1 MCDVEKIRESFKPD
15 HITTLFVGESAPA
28 GGDFFYD
35 GNSILFRAMKQAFE
49 GSESFLKDFQ
59 ASGFFLDDL
68 ILEPANN
75 LEDVARDALRWNSVP
90 GLADRIREYQPSA
103 IVTLMRG
110 IELMVIEA
118 ICQSGHNSKTYH
130 VPFPGTGNWKYFQR
144 EMQPVIPELPTLHGK
159 KWKESQTVTI
169 EGKRQS
175 IPLTEG
181 PSRAAARSYLRGAG
195 FAKDDLHKPII
206 GIANTWTE
214 IGTCN
219 VHLREIAEALKQG
232 IREAGGTP
240 MEFNTVT
247 ISDGITMGTQGMKAS
262 LVSREVIADSIELVA
277 RGNLFDGLVGIGGC
291 DKNMPGIIMALCRLD
306 IPGMMLYG
314 GSIAP
319 GKLNGPNGEKID
331 ITIQNVFEG
340 IGAYA
345 AGKIDDAGLEALEA
359 NACPGAGAC
368 GGQFTANTMAMSGE
382 LLGISPMELSGVPA
396 TAKNKL
402 EATRAAGRMLMDAV
416 RANRRP
422 SQIINR
428 KSLENTIASVAASG
442 GSTNAVLHLIAIARE
457 LGIDL
462 KMDDFDRISTQTP
475 FICDLTPA
483 GKYVASDYQ
492 AAGGSRLL
500 AKRMID
506 AGHADGSML
515 TISGRTLSEE
525 AALAV
530 ETPGQVVIGKFES
543 PIKPNGGL
551 VILKG
556 NLAPEGSVMK
566 IAAANRYEHRGPA
579 RVFECEEDCFAAV
592 QTGKIKPNDVLVI
605 RYEGPK
611 GGPGM
616 REMLQVTAAVS
627 GNPELS
633 STVALLTDGRFS
645 GATRGFTAGH
655 VAPEAFVGG
664 PIAAVREGDII
675 HFDIPKRTLNVEI
688 SDEEMRK
695 RLEGFK
701 APALRWPS
709 GVFRKYVDRVKSAS
723 EGATT

>member
-1 MCDVEKIRESFKPD
+1 
-15 HITTLFVGESAPA
+15 
-28 GGDFFYD
+28 
-35 GNSILFRAMKQAFE
+35 
-49 GSESFLKDFQ
+49 
-59 ASGFFLDDL
+59 
-68 ILEPANN
+68 
-75 LEDVARDALRWNSVP
+75 
-90 GLADRIREYQPSA
+90 
-103 IVTLMRG
+103 
-110 IELMVIEA
+110 
-118 ICQSGHNSKTYH
+118 
-130 VPFPGTGNWKYFQR
+130 
-144 EMQPVIPELPTLHGK
+144 
-159 KWKESQTVTI
+159 VTI

-181 PSRAAARSYLRGAG
+181 PSRAAARSYLRGSG
-195 FAKDDLHKPII
+195 FKKDDLHKPII
-206 GIANTWTE
+206 GVANTWTE

-219 VHLREIAEALKQG
+219 VHLRQVAEALKEG

-319 GKLNGPNGEKID
+319 GKIDGKDGKQID
-331 ITIQNVFEG
+331 ISIQNVFEG
-340 IGAYA
+340 IGSYA
-345 AGKIDDAGLEALEA
+345 AGRIDDAGLEALEA

-368 GGQFTANTMAMSGE
+368 GGQFTANTMAMSAE
-382 LLGISPMELSGVPA
+382 ILGISPIELSGVPA
-396 TAKNKL
+396 TAPNKA

-422 SQIINR
+422 SQIITR

-442 GSTNAVLHLIAIARE
+442 GSTNAVLHFLAIARE
-457 LGIDL
+457 MGIPL
-462 KMDDFDRISTQTP
+462 SIDDFDAISKRTP
-475 FICDLTPA
+475 YICDLTPA
-483 GKYVASDYQ
+483 GKYMASHYQ

-500 AKRMID
+500 AKRMLD
-506 AGHADGSML
+506 SGFADGSTL
-515 TISGRTLSEE
+515 TISGKTLAEE
-525 AALAV
+525 AALAK
-530 ETPGQVVIGKFES
+530 ETPGQDVIHTFEK

-556 NLAPEGSVMK
+556 NLAPEGCVMK
-566 IAAANRYEHRGPA
+566 IAAAGKYEHRGPA
-579 RVFECEEDCFAAV
+579 RVFDSEEDCFKVV
-592 QTGKIKPNDVLVI
+592 QAGGIKPGDVVVI

-616 REMLQVTAAVS
+616 REMLQVTAAIS
-627 GNPELS
+627 SNPELS
-633 STVALLTDGRFS
+633 AQVALLTDGRFS

-655 VAPEAFVGG
+655 VAPEAFIGG

-675 HFDIPKRTLNVEI
+675 AFDIAKRTLDVEI
-688 SDEEMRK
+688 SKEEMAA
-695 RLEGFK
+695 RLKDFK
-701 APALRWPS
+701 PPALRWPK
-709 GVFRKYVDRVKSAS
+709 GVFRKYVDRVTSAS

>member
-1 MCDVEKIRESFKPD
+1 M
-15 HITTLFVGESAPA
+15 
-28 GGDFFYD
+28 
-35 GNSILFRAMKQAFE
+35 
-49 GSESFLKDFQ
+49 
-59 ASGFFLDDL
+59 
-68 ILEPANN
+68 
-75 LEDVARDALRWNSVP
+75 
-90 GLADRIREYQPSA
+90 
-103 IVTLMRG
+103 
-110 IELMVIEA
+110 
-118 ICQSGHNSKTYH
+118 
-130 VPFPGTGNWKYFQR
+130 
-144 EMQPVIPELPTLHGK
+144 
-159 KWKESQTVTI
+159 TI

-175 IPLTEG
+175 IPMTEG
-181 PSRAAARSYLRGAG
+181 PSRAAARSYLRGVG
-195 FAKDDLHKPII
+195 FSKEDLHKPII
-206 GIANTWTE
+206 GVANTWTE

-240 MEFNTVT
+240 MEFNTIT
-247 ISDGITMGTQGMKAS
+247 IHDGITMGTQGMKAS

-319 GKLNGPNGEKID
+319 GKLNGVD

-340 IGAYA
+340 IGSYA
-345 AGKIDDAGLEALEA
+345 AGRIDDAGLEALEA

-382 LLGISPMELSGVPA
+382 ILGISPIELSGVPA
-396 TAKNKL
+396 TDPNKL
-402 EATRAAGRMLMDAV
+402 EATRKAGHILMDAV
-416 RANRRP
+416 RANRKP
-422 SQIINR
+422 SQIITR

-442 GSTNAVLHLIAIARE
+442 GSTNAVLHLLAIAKE
-457 LGIDL
+457 MDIPLSI
-462 KMDDFDRISTQTP
+462 DDFDAISARTP
-475 FICDLTPA
+475 YICSLTPA

-506 AGHADGSML
+506 AGFADGSVL
-515 TISGRTLSEE
+515 TISGKTLAEE
-525 AALAV
+525 AALAK
-530 ETPGQVVIGKFES
+530 ETPGQDVIHTFEK

-556 NLAPEGSVMK
+556 NLAPEGCVMK
-566 IAAANRYEHRGPA
+566 IAAANKLNHRGPA
-579 RVFECEEDCFAAV
+579 RVFDCEEDCFKVV
-592 QTGKIKPNDVLVI
+592 QAGGIKPGDVVVI

-616 REMLQVTAAVS
+616 REMLQVTAAIS
-627 GNPELS
+627 SNAELS
-633 STVALLTDGRFS
+633 ANVALLTDGRFS

-675 HFDIPKRTLNVEI
+675 SFDIPKRTLNVEI
-688 SDEEMRK
+688 GAEVMAA
-695 RLEGFK
+695 RLKDFK
-701 APALRWPS
+701 PPALRWPK
-709 GVFRKYVDRVKSAS
+709 GVFRKYVDRVTSAS
-723 EGATT
+723 LGATT

>member
-1 MCDVEKIRESFKPD
+1 M
-15 HITTLFVGESAPA
+15 
-28 GGDFFYD
+28 
-35 GNSILFRAMKQAFE
+35 
-49 GSESFLKDFQ
+49 
-59 ASGFFLDDL
+59 
-68 ILEPANN
+68 
-75 LEDVARDALRWNSVP
+75 
-90 GLADRIREYQPSA
+90 
-103 IVTLMRG
+103 
-110 IELMVIEA
+110 
-118 ICQSGHNSKTYH
+118 
-130 VPFPGTGNWKYFQR
+130 
-144 EMQPVIPELPTLHGK
+144 
-159 KWKESQTVTI
+159 TV

-181 PSRAAARSYLRGAG
+181 PSRAAARSYLRGSG
-195 FAKDDLHKPII
+195 FSKDDLHKPII

-219 VHLREIAEALKQG
+219 VHLRELAEALKEG

-240 MEFNTVT
+240 MEFNTIT

-319 GKLNGPNGEKID
+319 GKVEGPEGAPID

-340 IGAYA
+340 IGSHA
-345 AGKIDDAGLEALEA
+345 AGKIDDARLEVLEA

-382 LLGISPMELSGVPA
+382 ILGISPMHLSGVPA
-396 TAKNKL
+396 TDKDKYA
-402 EATRAAGRMLMDAV
+402 ATREAGRMLMDAV

-422 SQIINR
+422 SQLITR

-442 GSTNAVLHLIAIARE
+442 GSTNAVLHLLAIAHE
-457 LGIDL
+457 MNIPLTI
-462 KMDDFDRISTQTP
+462 DDFDTISRRTP
-475 FICDLTPA
+475 FICDLVPA
-483 GKYVASDYQ
+483 GKYMASHFQ

-500 AKRMID
+500 AQRLIA
-506 AGHADGSML
+506 AGYADGSTP
-515 TISGRTLSEE
+515 TISGRTLAEE

-530 ETPGQVVIGKFES
+530 ETPGQDVIYTFDK

-556 NLAPEGSVMK
+556 NLAPEGCVMK
-566 IAAANRYEHRGPA
+566 IAAANRYSHTGPA
-579 RVFECEEDCFAAV
+579 RVFDCEDDAFAAV
-592 QTGKIKPNDVLVI
+592 QSGKIKPNDVLVI

-616 REMLQVTAAVS
+616 REMLQVTAAIS
-627 GNPELS
+627 GIPELS
-633 STVALLTDGRFS
+633 PTVALLTDGRFS

-655 VAPEAFVGG
+655 IAPEAFVGG

-675 HFDIPKRTLNVEI
+675 HFDIPNRTLSVEV
-688 SDEEMRK
+688 SDEELAA
-695 RLEGFK
+695 RLATFK
-701 APALRWPS
+701 QPALRWPT
-709 GVFRKYVDRVKSAS
+709 GVFRKYVDRVSS
-723 EGATT
+723 SSTGATT

>member
-1 MCDVEKIRESFKPD
+1 M
-15 HITTLFVGESAPA
+15 
-28 GGDFFYD
+28 
-35 GNSILFRAMKQAFE
+35 
-49 GSESFLKDFQ
+49 
-59 ASGFFLDDL
+59 
-68 ILEPANN
+68 
-75 LEDVARDALRWNSVP
+75 
-90 GLADRIREYQPSA
+90 
-103 IVTLMRG
+103 
-110 IELMVIEA
+110 
-118 ICQSGHNSKTYH
+118 
-130 VPFPGTGNWKYFQR
+130 
-144 EMQPVIPELPTLHGK
+144 
-159 KWKESQTVTI
+159 TI

-175 IPLTEG
+175 IPMTEG
-181 PSRAAARSYLRGAG
+181 LSRAAARSYFRGAG
-195 FAKDDLHKPII
+195 FKKEDLHKPII
-206 GIANTWTE
+206 GVANTWTE

-240 MEFNTVT
+240 MEFNTIT
-247 ISDGITMGTQGMKAS
+247 IHDGITMGTQGMKAS

-340 IGAYA
+340 IGSFA
-345 AGKIDDAGLEALEA
+345 AGRIDEAGLEALEA

-382 LLGISPMELSGVPA
+382 ILGISPIELSGVPA
-396 TAKNKL
+396 TSPEKL
-402 EATRAAGRMLMDAV
+402 EATRKTGHILMDAV

-422 SQIINR
+422 SQIITR

-442 GSTNAVLHLIAIARE
+442 GSTNAVLHLLAIAKE
-457 LGIDL
+457 MGIAL
-462 KMDDFDRISTQTP
+462 NIDDFDAISERTP
-475 FICDLTPA
+475 YICSLTPA

-506 AGHADGSML
+506 AGFADGSAL
-515 TISGRTLSEE
+515 TISGKTLAEE
-525 AALAV
+525 AASAK
-530 ETPGQVVIGKFES
+530 ETPGQDVIHTFEK
-543 PIKPNGGL
+543 PLKPNGGL

-556 NLAPEGSVMK
+556 NLAPEGCVMK
-566 IAAANRYEHRGPA
+566 IAAAGKYEHRGPA
-579 RVFECEEDCFAAV
+579 RVFDCEEDCFKVV
-592 QTGKIKPNDVLVI
+592 QEGGIRPGDVVVI

-616 REMLQVTAAVS
+616 REMLQVTAAIS
-627 GNPELS
+627 SNADLS
-633 STVALLTDGRFS
+633 AHVALLTDGRFS

-675 HFDIPKRTLNVEI
+675 SFDIPKRTLNVEI
-688 SDEEMRK
+688 SDAEMAA
-695 RLEGFK
+695 RLKDFK
-701 APALRWPS
+701 PPALRWPK
-709 GVFRKYVDRVKSAS
+709 GVFRKYVDRVTSAS
-723 EGATT
+723 VGATT

>member
-1 MCDVEKIRESFKPD
+1 M
-15 HITTLFVGESAPA
+15 
-28 GGDFFYD
+28 
-35 GNSILFRAMKQAFE
+35 
-49 GSESFLKDFQ
+49 
-59 ASGFFLDDL
+59 
-68 ILEPANN
+68 
-75 LEDVARDALRWNSVP
+75 
-90 GLADRIREYQPSA
+90 
-103 IVTLMRG
+103 
-110 IELMVIEA
+110 
-118 ICQSGHNSKTYH
+118 
-130 VPFPGTGNWKYFQR
+130 
-144 EMQPVIPELPTLHGK
+144 
-159 KWKESQTVTI
+159 TI

-181 PSRAAARSYLRGAG
+181 PSRAAARSYLRGSG
-195 FAKDDLHKPII
+195 FKKDDLHKPII
-206 GIANTWTE
+206 GVANTWTE

-219 VHLREIAEALKQG
+219 VHLREIAEALKEG

-240 MEFNTVT
+240 MEFNTIT

-319 GKLNGPNGEKID
+319 GKLNGPDGKKID

-340 IGAYA
+340 IGSYA
-345 AGKIDDAGLEALEA
+345 AGRIDDAGLEALEA
-359 NACPGAGAC
+359 SACPGAGAC
-368 GGQFTANTMAMSGE
+368 GGQFTANTMAMSAE
-382 LLGISPMELSGVPA
+382 ILGIAPIELSGVPA
-396 TAKNKL
+396 TAPNKL
-402 EATRAAGRMLMDAV
+402 EATRAAGRILMDAV

-422 SQIINR
+422 SQIVTR

-442 GSTNAVLHLIAIARE
+442 GSTNAVLHLLAIARE
-457 LGIDL
+457 LGVELNI
-462 KMDDFDRISTQTP
+462 DDFDAISVRTP
-475 FICDLTPA
+475 YICSLTPA

-506 AGHADGSML
+506 AGHADGSAL
-515 TISGRTLSEE
+515 TISGKTLAEE
-525 AALAV
+525 AASAK
-530 ETPGQVVIGKFES
+530 ETPGQDVIATFEK

-556 NLAPEGSVMK
+556 NLAPEGCVMK
-566 IAAANRYEHRGPA
+566 IAAAGKYAHRGPA
-579 RVFECEEDCFAAV
+579 RVFDSEEDCFKVV
-592 QTGKIKPNDVLVI
+592 QAGGIKPGDVVVI

-616 REMLQVTAAVS
+616 REMLQVTAAIS
-627 GNPELS
+627 SNAELS
-633 STVALLTDGRFS
+633 AQVALLTDGRFS

-675 HFDIPKRTLNVEI
+675 SFDIAKRTLDVEI
-688 SDEEMRK
+688 SKEEMAA
-695 RLEGFK
+695 RLKDFK
-701 APALRWPS
+701 PPALRWPK
-709 GVFRKYVDRVKSAS
+709 GVFRKYVDRVSSAS

>member
-1 MCDVEKIRESFKPD
+1 M
-15 HITTLFVGESAPA
+15 TAP
-28 GGDFFYD
+28 
-35 GNSILFRAMKQAFE
+35 
-49 GSESFLKDFQ
+49 
-59 ASGFFLDDL
+59 
-68 ILEPANN
+68 
-75 LEDVARDALRWNSVP
+75 
-90 GLADRIREYQPSA
+90 
-103 IVTLMRG
+103 
-110 IELMVIEA
+110 
-118 ICQSGHNSKTYH
+118 
-130 VPFPGTGNWKYFQR
+130 
-144 EMQPVIPELPTLHGK
+144 
-159 KWKESQTVTI
+159 
-169 EGKRQS
+169 GKRQS

-195 FAKDDLHKPII
+195 FAKEDLHKPII

-219 VHLREIAEALKQG
+219 VHLHEVAAALKEG

-319 GKLNGPNGEKID
+319 GKLNGVD

-340 IGAYA
+340 IGAFA
-345 AGKIDDAGLEALEA
+345 AGKIDEAGLEALEA

-382 LLGISPMELSGVPA
+382 ILGISPMQLSGVPA
-396 TAKNKL
+396 TAHDKYA
-402 EATRAAGRMLMDAV
+402 ATREAGRMIMDAV

-422 SQIINR
+422 SQIITR
-428 KSLENTIASVAASG
+428 KALENTIASVAASG
-442 GSTNAVLHLIAIARE
+442 GSTNAVLHLIAIAHE
-457 LGIDL
+457 LGIPL
-462 KMDDFDRISTQTP
+462 SVDDFDAISKRTP

-483 GKYVASDYQ
+483 GKFVASDYQ
-492 AAGGSRLL
+492 AAGGSRVL
-500 AKRMID
+500 AKRLID
-506 AGHADGSML
+506 AGFADGSTL
-515 TISGRTLSEE
+515 TLSGRTLAQE
-525 AALAV
+525 AALAE
-530 ETPGQVVIGKFES
+530 ETPGQVVIRTFDQ
-543 PIKPNGGL
+543 PIKPTGGL

-556 NLAPEGSVMK
+556 NLAPEGCVMK
-566 IAAANRYEHRGPA
+566 IAAADRVEHRGPA
-579 RVFECEEDCFAAV
+579 RVFDTEEDCFAAV
-592 QTGKIKPNDVLVI
+592 QSGKIKPGDVLVI

-627 GNPELS
+627 GHPELS
-633 STVALLTDGRFS
+633 HTVALLTDGRFS

-675 HFDIPKRTLNVEI
+675 HFDIPNRRLDVEL
-688 SDEEMRK
+688 SDAEIK
-695 RLEGFK
+695 NRLKDF
-701 APALRWPS
+701 APPALRWPA
-709 GVFRKYVDRVKSAS
+709 GVFRKYVDRVNSAS
-723 EGATT
+723 LGATT

>member
-1 MCDVEKIRESFKPD
+1 M
-15 HITTLFVGESAPA
+15 
-28 GGDFFYD
+28 
-35 GNSILFRAMKQAFE
+35 
-49 GSESFLKDFQ
+49 
-59 ASGFFLDDL
+59 
-68 ILEPANN
+68 
-75 LEDVARDALRWNSVP
+75 
-90 GLADRIREYQPSA
+90 
-103 IVTLMRG
+103 
-110 IELMVIEA
+110 
-118 ICQSGHNSKTYH
+118 
-130 VPFPGTGNWKYFQR
+130 
-144 EMQPVIPELPTLHGK
+144 
-159 KWKESQTVTI
+159 TI

-195 FAKDDLHKPII
+195 FKKDDLHKPII
-206 GIANTWTE
+206 GVANTWTE

-219 VHLREIAEALKQG
+219 VHLREIAEALKEG

-319 GKLNGPNGEKID
+319 GKVDGPGGKKID

-340 IGAYA
+340 IGSYA
-345 AGKIDDAGLEALEA
+345 AGRIDDAGLEILEA

-382 LLGISPMELSGVPA
+382 ILGISPIELSGVPA
-396 TAKNKL
+396 TAPNKL
-402 EATRAAGRMLMDAV
+402 EATRAAGRILMDAV
-416 RANRRP
+416 RANRKP
-422 SQIINR
+422 SQIITR

-442 GSTNAVLHLIAIARE
+442 GSTNAVLHLLAIARE
-457 LGIDL
+457 LGVELSI
-462 KMDDFDRISTQTP
+462 DDFDVISARTP
-475 FICDLTPA
+475 YICSLTPA

-506 AGHADGSML
+506 AGHADGSAL
-515 TISGRTLSEE
+515 TISGKTLAEE
-525 AALAV
+525 AASAK
-530 ETPGQVVIGKFES
+530 ETPGQDVIHTFEK
-543 PIKPNGGL
+543 PLKPNGGL

-556 NLAPEGSVMK
+556 NLAPEGCVMK
-566 IAAANRYEHRGPA
+566 IAAAGKYGHRGPA
-579 RVFECEEDCFAAV
+579 RVFDCEEDCFKVV
-592 QTGKIKPNDVLVI
+592 QAGGIKPGDVVVI

-616 REMLQVTAAVS
+616 REMLQVTAAIS
-627 GNPELS
+627 SNAELS
-633 STVALLTDGRFS
+633 AQVALLTDGRFS

-675 HFDIPKRTLNVEI
+675 SFDIAKRTLDVEI
-688 SDEEMRK
+688 SKEEMAA
-695 RLEGFK
+695 RLKDFK
-701 APALRWPS
+701 PPALRWPK
-709 GVFRKYVDRVKSAS
+709 GVFRKYVDRVNSAS

>member
-1 MCDVEKIRESFKPD
+1 M
-15 HITTLFVGESAPA
+15 
-28 GGDFFYD
+28 
-35 GNSILFRAMKQAFE
+35 
-49 GSESFLKDFQ
+49 
-59 ASGFFLDDL
+59 
-68 ILEPANN
+68 
-75 LEDVARDALRWNSVP
+75 
-90 GLADRIREYQPSA
+90 
-103 IVTLMRG
+103 
-110 IELMVIEA
+110 
-118 ICQSGHNSKTYH
+118 
-130 VPFPGTGNWKYFQR
+130 
-144 EMQPVIPELPTLHGK
+144 
-159 KWKESQTVTI
+159 TI

-181 PSRAAARSYLRGAG
+181 PSRAAARSYLRGSG
-195 FAKDDLHKPII
+195 FSKDDLHKPII

-219 VHLREIAEALKQG
+219 VHLREIAEAVKEG

-319 GKLNGPNGEKID
+319 GKVNGID

-340 IGAYA
+340 IGAHA

-382 LLGISPMELSGVPA
+382 MLGISPMHLSGVPA
-396 TAKNKL
+396 TDKDKFASSR
-402 EATRAAGRMLMDAV
+402 EAGRMIMDAV

-422 SQIINR
+422 SQIITR

-457 LGIDL
+457 IGLDL
-462 KMDDFDRISTQTP
+462 SVDVFDAISKKTP
-475 FICDLTPA
+475 FICDLVPA
-483 GKYVASDYQ
+483 GKYMASHFQ

-500 AKRMID
+500 AKRLLD
-506 AGHADGSML
+506 AGHADGSTL
-515 TISGRTLSEE
+515 TISGRTLAEE
-525 AALAV
+525 AALAK
-530 ETPGQVVIGKFES
+530 ETPGQVVIKTFEQ
-543 PIKPNGGL
+543 PIKSTGGL

-556 NLAPEGSVMK
+556 NLAPEGCVMK
-566 IAAANRYEHRGPA
+566 IAAADRYEHRGPA
-579 RVFECEEDCFAAV
+579 RVFDCEEDCFAAV
-592 QTGKIKPNDVLVI
+592 QGNKINPGDVLVI

-627 GNPELS
+627 GHPDLS
-633 STVALLTDGRFS
+633 HTVALLTDGRFS

-675 HFDIPKRTLNVEI
+675 SFDIKNRTLNVEI
-688 SDEEMRK
+688 SAEEISA
-695 RLEGFK
+695 RLKNFQP
-701 APALRWPS
+701 PALRWPQ
-709 GVFRKYVDRVKSAS
+709 GVFRKYVDRVTSAS
-723 EGATT
+723 HGATT

>member
-1 MCDVEKIRESFKPD
+1 
-15 HITTLFVGESAPA
+15 
-28 GGDFFYD
+28 
-35 GNSILFRAMKQAFE
+35 
-49 GSESFLKDFQ
+49 
-59 ASGFFLDDL
+59 
-68 ILEPANN
+68 
-75 LEDVARDALRWNSVP
+75 
-90 GLADRIREYQPSA
+90 
-103 IVTLMRG
+103 
-110 IELMVIEA
+110 
-118 ICQSGHNSKTYH
+118 
-130 VPFPGTGNWKYFQR
+130 
-144 EMQPVIPELPTLHGK
+144 
-159 KWKESQTVTI
+159 VTI
-169 EGKRQS
+169 EGKRHS
-175 IPLTEG
+175 NPLTEG

-195 FAKDDLHKPII
+195 FKKEDLHKPII

-219 VHLREIAEALKQG
+219 VHLRTIADALKEG

-262 LVSREVIADSIELVA
+262 LVSRELIADSIELVA

-319 GKLNGPNGEKID
+319 GKLDTPDGKKID

-340 IGAYA
+340 IGSFADGRINA
-345 AGKIDDAGLEALEA
+345 DQLEALEA

-382 LLGISPMELSGVPA
+382 ILGISPIELSGVPA
-396 TAKNKL
+396 TDPAKLSASRK
-402 EATRAAGRMLMDAV
+402 AGQLLMDAV
-416 RANRRP
+416 RANLRP
-422 SQIINR
+422 SQIITR
-428 KSLENTIASVAASG
+428 KSLENTVASVAASG
-442 GSTNAVLHLIAIARE
+442 GSTNAVLHLLAIARE
-457 LGIDL
+457 LGIPL
-462 KMDDFDRISTQTP
+462 TIDDFDSISTRTP
-475 FICDLTPA
+475 YICSLTPA

-506 AGHADGSML
+506 AGFADGSTL
-515 TISGRTLSEE
+515 TISGKTLAEE
-525 AALAV
+525 AASAK
-530 ETPGQVVIGKFES
+530 ETPGQDVIATFEK

-556 NLAPEGSVMK
+556 NLAPEGCVMK
-566 IAAANRYEHRGPA
+566 VAATGKYEHRGPA
-579 RVFECEEDCFAAV
+579 RVFDCEEDCFKVV
-592 QTGKIKPNDVLVI
+592 QSGGIKPGDVIVI

-616 REMLQVTAAVS
+616 REMLQVTAAIS
-627 GNPELS
+627 GMPELS
-633 STVALLTDGRFS
+633 HSVALLTDGRFS

-664 PIAAVREGDII
+664 PIAAVREGDTIA
-675 HFDIPKRTLNVEI
+675 FDVAKRTLNVEI
-688 SDEEMRK
+688 SAEEMTS
-695 RLEGFK
+695 RLKNFK
-701 APALRWPS
+701 APALRWPQ

>member
-1 MCDVEKIRESFKPD
+1 M
-15 HITTLFVGESAPA
+15 
-28 GGDFFYD
+28 
-35 GNSILFRAMKQAFE
+35 
-49 GSESFLKDFQ
+49 
-59 ASGFFLDDL
+59 
-68 ILEPANN
+68 
-75 LEDVARDALRWNSVP
+75 
-90 GLADRIREYQPSA
+90 
-103 IVTLMRG
+103 
-110 IELMVIEA
+110 
-118 ICQSGHNSKTYH
+118 
-130 VPFPGTGNWKYFQR
+130 
-144 EMQPVIPELPTLHGK
+144 
-159 KWKESQTVTI
+159 TI

-181 PSRAAARSYLRGAG
+181 PSRAAARSYLRGSG
-195 FAKDDLHKPII
+195 FAKEDLHKPII

-219 VHLREIAEALKQG
+219 VHLRDVAEALKEG
-232 IREAGGTP
+232 NREAGGTP
-240 MEFNTVT
+240 MEFNTIT

-340 IGAYA
+340 IGSHA
-345 AGKIDDAGLEALEA
+345 AGRIDDAGLEALEA

-382 LLGISPMELSGVPA
+382 ILGISPIQLSGVPA
-396 TAKNKL
+396 TSADKHA
-402 EATRAAGRMLMDAV
+402 ATREAGRILMDAV

-422 SQIINR
+422 SQIITR
-428 KSLENTIASVAASG
+428 KSIENAIASVAASG
-442 GSTNAVLHLIAIARE
+442 GSTNAVLHLLAIARE
-457 LGIDL
+457 MGIPL
-462 KMDDFDRISTQTP
+462 SIDDFDIISKRTP
-475 FICDLTPA
+475 YICDLVPA
-483 GKYVASDYQ
+483 GRYMASDFQ
-492 AAGGSRLL
+492 AAGGTRLL
-500 AKRMID
+500 AKRLVD
-506 AGHADGSML
+506 AGFADGSTL
-515 TISGRTLSEE
+515 SISGKTLAEE
-525 AALAV
+525 AALAN
-530 ETPGQVVIGKFES
+530 ETPGQVVIHTFEK
-543 PIKPNGGL
+543 PIKPVGGL

-579 RVFECEEDCFAAV
+579 RVFDCEEDCFAAV
-592 QTGKIKPNDVLVI
+592 QSGQIKPGDVLVI

-627 GNPELS
+627 SNAELS
-633 STVALLTDGRFS
+633 AHVALLTDGRFS

-664 PIAAVREGDII
+664 PIAAVREGDTI
-675 HFDIPKRTLNVEI
+675 HFDIKNRKLTLEVSEEEI
-688 SDEEMRK
+688 AK
-695 RLEGFK
+695 RLKGFTP
-701 APALRWPS
+701 PALRWPK
-709 GVFRKYVDRVKSAS
+709 GVFRKYVDRVTSAS

>member
-1 MCDVEKIRESFKPD
+1 M
-15 HITTLFVGESAPA
+15 
-28 GGDFFYD
+28 
-35 GNSILFRAMKQAFE
+35 
-49 GSESFLKDFQ
+49 
-59 ASGFFLDDL
+59 
-68 ILEPANN
+68 
-75 LEDVARDALRWNSVP
+75 
-90 GLADRIREYQPSA
+90 
-103 IVTLMRG
+103 
-110 IELMVIEA
+110 
-118 ICQSGHNSKTYH
+118 
-130 VPFPGTGNWKYFQR
+130 
-144 EMQPVIPELPTLHGK
+144 
-159 KWKESQTVTI
+159 TI

-175 IPLTEG
+175 IPMTEG

-195 FAKDDLHKPII
+195 FSKEELHKPII

-219 VHLREIAEALKQG
+219 MHLREIAEHLKQG

-240 MEFNTVT
+240 MEFNTIT
-247 ISDGITMGTQGMKAS
+247 IHDGITMGTQGMKAS

-340 IGAYA
+340 IGSHA
-345 AGKIDDAGLEALEA
+345 AGRIDDAGLEALEA

-368 GGQFTANTMAMSGE
+368 GGQFTANTMAMSAE
-382 LLGISPMELSGVPA
+382 ILGIAPIYLSGVPA
-396 TAKNKL
+396 TSADKHA
-402 EATRAAGRMLMDAV
+402 ATREAGRIFMDAV
-416 RANRRP
+416 RGNRRP
-422 SQIINR
+422 SQIITR
-428 KSLENTIASVAASG
+428 QSLENTIASVAASG

-457 LGIDL
+457 LGIPL
-462 KMDDFDRISTQTP
+462 TVDDFDQISARTP

-500 AKRMID
+500 AKRLID
-506 AGHADGSML
+506 AGHADGSTLM
-515 TISGRTLSEE
+515 ISGKTLAEE
-525 AALAV
+525 AALAH
-530 ETPGQVVIGKFES
+530 ETPGQVVIRTFED
-543 PIKPNGGL
+543 PIKPTGGL

-556 NLAPEGSVMK
+556 NLAPDGCVMK
-566 IAAANRYEHRGPA
+566 VAAANRLEHRGSA
-579 RVFECEEDCFAAV
+579 RVFDTEESCFAAV
-592 QTGKIKPNDVLVI
+592 QSGGIKPGDVVVI

-616 REMLQVTAAVS
+616 REMLQVTAAIS
-627 GNPELS
+627 SNAELS
-633 STVALLTDGRFS
+633 AHVALMTDGRFS

-675 HFDIPKRTLNVEI
+675 HFDIPNRTLTLEVSAEEI
-688 SDEEMRK
+688 AA
-695 RLEGFK
+695 RLKDFTP
-701 APALRWPS
+701 PALRWPK
-709 GVFRKYVDRVKSAS
+709 GVFKKYVDRVDSAS
-723 EGATT
+723 DGATT

>member
-1 MCDVEKIRESFKPD
+1 M
-15 HITTLFVGESAPA
+15 
-28 GGDFFYD
+28 
-35 GNSILFRAMKQAFE
+35 
-49 GSESFLKDFQ
+49 
-59 ASGFFLDDL
+59 
-68 ILEPANN
+68 
-75 LEDVARDALRWNSVP
+75 
-90 GLADRIREYQPSA
+90 
-103 IVTLMRG
+103 
-110 IELMVIEA
+110 
-118 ICQSGHNSKTYH
+118 
-130 VPFPGTGNWKYFQR
+130 
-144 EMQPVIPELPTLHGK
+144 
-159 KWKESQTVTI
+159 TI
-169 EGKRQS
+169 EGKRNS

-195 FAKDDLHKPII
+195 FAKEDLHKPII

-219 VHLREIAEALKQG
+219 VHLREVAEALKQG

-240 MEFNTVT
+240 MEFNTIT

-319 GKLNGPNGEKID
+319 GKVSGPDGKTID

-340 IGAYA
+340 IGSFA
-345 AGKIDDAGLEALEA
+345 AGKIDADRLEALEA

-382 LLGISPMELSGVPA
+382 ILGISPIYLSGVPA
-396 TAKNKL
+396 TSSDKNA
-402 EATRAAGRMLMDAV
+402 ATREAGRMVMDAV

-422 SQIINR
+422 SQIITR
-428 KSLENTIASVAASG
+428 KSIENTIASVAASG
-442 GSTNAVLHLIAIARE
+442 GSTNAVLHLLAIARE
-457 LGIDL
+457 MGIPL
-462 KMDDFDRISTQTP
+462 TIDDFDAISKRTP

-500 AKRMID
+500 AKRMIE
-506 AGHADGSML
+506 AGHADGSTL
-515 TISGRTLSEE
+515 TISGRTLQEE
-525 AALAV
+525 AALAK
-530 ETPGQVVIGKFES
+530 ETPGQVVIHTFED
-543 PIKPNGGL
+543 PIKPTGGL

-566 IAAANRYEHRGPA
+566 IAAANRVDHRGPA
-579 RVFECEEDCFAAV
+579 RVFDTEESCFEAV
-592 QTGKIKPNDVLVI
+592 QTGKIKPGDVLVI

-627 GNPELS
+627 GNPDLS
-633 STVALLTDGRFS
+633 ATVALLTDGRFS

-664 PIAAVREGDII
+664 PIAAVREGDTI
-675 HFDIPKRTLNVEI
+675 HIDIPNRKLTLEV
-688 SDEEMRK
+688 SDEEIAA
-695 RLEGFK
+695 RLKGFK
-701 APALRWPS
+701 PPALRWPG
-709 GVFRKYVDRVKSAS
+709 GVFRKYVDRVTSAS

>member
-1 MCDVEKIRESFKPD
+1 M
-15 HITTLFVGESAPA
+15 
-28 GGDFFYD
+28 
-35 GNSILFRAMKQAFE
+35 
-49 GSESFLKDFQ
+49 
-59 ASGFFLDDL
+59 
-68 ILEPANN
+68 
-75 LEDVARDALRWNSVP
+75 
-90 GLADRIREYQPSA
+90 
-103 IVTLMRG
+103 
-110 IELMVIEA
+110 
-118 ICQSGHNSKTYH
+118 
-130 VPFPGTGNWKYFQR
+130 
-144 EMQPVIPELPTLHGK
+144 
-159 KWKESQTVTI
+159 TI

-181 PSRAAARSYLRGAG
+181 PSRAAARSYLRGSG

-340 IGAYA
+340 IGSFA
-345 AGKIDDAGLEALEA
+345 AGRIDEAGLEALEA

-382 LLGISPMELSGVPA
+382 ILGISPIELSGVPA
-396 TAKNKL
+396 TDPKKF
-402 EATRAAGRMLMDAV
+402 EATRKAGHILMDAV
-416 RANRRP
+416 RANLRP
-422 SQIINR
+422 SQIITR

-442 GSTNAVLHLIAIARE
+442 GSTNAVLHLLAIAKE
-457 LGIDL
+457 IGIPL
-462 KMDDFDRISTQTP
+462 SIEDFDVISERTP
-475 FICDLTPA
+475 YICSLTPA

-506 AGHADGSML
+506 AGFADGSAL
-515 TISGRTLSEE
+515 TISGKTLAEE
-525 AALAV
+525 AASAK
-530 ETPGQVVIGKFES
+530 ETPGQDVIATFEK

-556 NLAPEGSVMK
+556 NLAPEGCVMK
-566 IAAANRYEHRGPA
+566 IAAAGKYEHRGPA
-579 RVFECEEDCFAAV
+579 RVFDCEEDCFKVV
-592 QTGKIKPNDVLVI
+592 QEGGIKPGDVVVI

-616 REMLQVTAAVS
+616 REMLQVTAAIS
-627 GNPELS
+627 SNAELS
-633 STVALLTDGRFS
+633 AHVALLTDGRFS

-675 HFDIPKRTLNVEI
+675 AFDIPKRTLNVEI
-688 SDEEMRK
+688 SDAEMAA
-695 RLEGFK
+695 RLKDFK
-701 APALRWPS
+701 PPALRWPK
-709 GVFRKYVDRVKSAS
+709 GVFRKYVDRVTSAS
-723 EGATT
+723 VGATT

>member
-1 MCDVEKIRESFKPD
+1 M
-15 HITTLFVGESAPA
+15 
-28 GGDFFYD
+28 
-35 GNSILFRAMKQAFE
+35 
-49 GSESFLKDFQ
+49 
-59 ASGFFLDDL
+59 
-68 ILEPANN
+68 
-75 LEDVARDALRWNSVP
+75 
-90 GLADRIREYQPSA
+90 
-103 IVTLMRG
+103 
-110 IELMVIEA
+110 
-118 ICQSGHNSKTYH
+118 
-130 VPFPGTGNWKYFQR
+130 
-144 EMQPVIPELPTLHGK
+144 
-159 KWKESQTVTI
+159 TI

-181 PSRAAARSYLRGAG
+181 PSRAAARSYLRGSG

-340 IGAYA
+340 IGSYA
-345 AGKIDDAGLEALEA
+345 AGRIDEAGLEALEA

-382 LLGISPMELSGVPA
+382 ILGISPIELSGVPA
-396 TAKNKL
+396 TDPKKF
-402 EATRAAGRMLMDAV
+402 EATRKAGHMLMDAV
-416 RANRRP
+416 RANRGP
-422 SQIINR
+422 SQIITR

-442 GSTNAVLHLIAIARE
+442 GSTNAVLHLLAIAKE
-457 LGIDL
+457 IGIPL
-462 KMDDFDRISTQTP
+462 SIDDFDVISKRTP
-475 FICDLTPA
+475 YICSLTPA

-506 AGHADGSML
+506 AGFADGSAL
-515 TISGRTLSEE
+515 TISGKTLAEE
-525 AALAV
+525 AALAK
-530 ETPGQVVIGKFES
+530 ETPGQDVIATFEK

-556 NLAPEGSVMK
+556 NLAPEGCVMK
-566 IAAANRYEHRGPA
+566 IAAAGKYEHRGPA
-579 RVFECEEDCFAAV
+579 RVFDCEEDCFKVV
-592 QTGKIKPNDVLVI
+592 QAGGIKPGDVVVI

-616 REMLQVTAAVS
+616 REMLQVTAAIS
-627 GNPELS
+627 SNAELS
-633 STVALLTDGRFS
+633 AHVALLTDGRFS

-675 HFDIPKRTLNVEI
+675 AFDIPKRTLNVEI
-688 SDEEMRK
+688 SDAEMAA
-695 RLEGFK
+695 RLKDFK
-701 APALRWPS
+701 PPALRWPK
-709 GVFRKYVDRVKSAS
+709 GVFRKYVDRVTSAS
-723 EGATT
+723 VGATT

>member
-1 MCDVEKIRESFKPD
+1 M
-15 HITTLFVGESAPA
+15 
-28 GGDFFYD
+28 
-35 GNSILFRAMKQAFE
+35 
-49 GSESFLKDFQ
+49 
-59 ASGFFLDDL
+59 
-68 ILEPANN
+68 
-75 LEDVARDALRWNSVP
+75 
-90 GLADRIREYQPSA
+90 
-103 IVTLMRG
+103 
-110 IELMVIEA
+110 
-118 ICQSGHNSKTYH
+118 
-130 VPFPGTGNWKYFQR
+130 
-144 EMQPVIPELPTLHGK
+144 
-159 KWKESQTVTI
+159 TI

-181 PSRAAARSYLRGAG
+181 PSRAAARSYLRGSG
-195 FAKDDLHKPII
+195 FSKDDLHKPII

-219 VHLREIAEALKQG
+219 VHLRDIAEALKEG

-319 GKLNGPNGEKID
+319 GKVNGID

-340 IGAYA
+340 IGAHA

-382 LLGISPMELSGVPA
+382 MLGISPMHLSGVPA
-396 TAKNKL
+396 TDKDKFAASR
-402 EATRAAGRMLMDAV
+402 EAGRMVMDAV

-457 LGIDL
+457 IGVELSVDT
-462 KMDDFDRISTQTP
+462 FDAISKKTP
-475 FICDLTPA
+475 FICDLVPA
-483 GKYVASDYQ
+483 GKYMASHFQ

-500 AKRMID
+500 AKRLID
-506 AGHADGSML
+506 AGHADGSTL
-515 TISGRTLSEE
+515 TVSGRTLAEE
-525 AALAV
+525 AALAN
-530 ETPGQVVIGKFES
+530 ETPGQVIIKTFEQ
-543 PIKPNGGL
+543 PIKSTGGL

-556 NLAPEGSVMK
+556 NLAPEGCVMK
-566 IAAANRYEHRGPA
+566 IAAADRYEHRGPA
-579 RVFECEEDCFAAV
+579 RVFDCEEDCFAAV
-592 QTGKIKPNDVLVI
+592 QGNKVKPGDVLVI

-627 GNPELS
+627 GHPDLS
-633 STVALLTDGRFS
+633 HTVALLTDGRFS

-675 HFDIPKRTLNVEI
+675 AFDIKNRTLNVEI
-688 SDEEMRK
+688 SAEEMSA
-695 RLEGFK
+695 RLKNFQP
-701 APALRWPS
+701 PALRWPQ
-709 GVFRKYVDRVKSAS
+709 GVFRKYVDRVTSAS
-723 EGATT
+723 QGATT